1 MILILEDDDLEAMK
15 ACSRVWN
22 LALITNRFE
31 KDKDDI
37 VHYLIGPPD
46 YNDIGVAQIYFRK
59 DGDYR
64 KDEDVYRDLLQE
76 ALDHGWKQNHDGPDL
91 DKLEYNGEE
100 YYGDDSSFNGEDYN
114 N

>member
-1 MILILEDDDLEAMK
+1 MLKSQYEKSIPLIKQIIGEKPMILILEDDDLEAMK

-46 YNDIGVAQIYFRK
+46 YNDIGVAQFFFRK
-59 DGDYR
+59 DGD
-64 KDEDVYRDLLQE
+64 E
-76 ALDHGWKQNHDGPDL
+76 
-91 DKLEYNGEE
+91 
-100 YYGDDSSFNGEDYN
+100 
-114 N
+114 